1 MFKNP
6 VMNTQRKREK
16 RHTIKKQ
23 GGGKLKK
30 RQRGKKKEKNMSHE
44 TVSVTV

>member
-23 GGGKLKK
+23 GGKK
-30 RQRGKKKEKNMSHE
+30 AKKETKRKKEREKHE
-44 TVSVTV
+44 P